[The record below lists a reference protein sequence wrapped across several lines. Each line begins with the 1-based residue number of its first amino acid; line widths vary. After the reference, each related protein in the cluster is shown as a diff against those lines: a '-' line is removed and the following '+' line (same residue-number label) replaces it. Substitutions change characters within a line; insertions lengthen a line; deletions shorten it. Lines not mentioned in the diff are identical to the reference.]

1 MRNITI
7 KLILCTAI
15 LCAVISTASSQHL
28 QPTADTLSDRQRR
41 ECLRYRADAERFFFD
56 SMQKDTIIS
65 LNNDIII
72 SKDKKIRNRTILAS
86 GLAAAVIRLGI
97 KSLFGK

>member
-1 MRNITI
+1 
-7 KLILCTAI
+7 
-15 LCAVISTASSQHL
+15 
-28 QPTADTLSDRQRR
+28 
-41 ECLRYRADAERFFFD
+41 
-56 SMQKDTIIS
+56 MQKDTIIS